1 VKLDINKYN
10 PCLTYTR
17 ALLADIKKSQNL
29 SVQAIAQKIGVG
41 SSTVADYKSGRTKP
55 SYPVQ
60 FALETLAHQD
70 KIDIIVS
77 LSIQIMAGIHTIVP
91 ITRDDVIN
99 AAREHPLCK
108 SAANAHNQGD
118 DLPLHDLVC
127 RIVQCRVAKHLYP
140 DLWEKMG
147 YME

>member
-1 VKLDINKYN
+1 MRLDSNKYN

-17 ALLADIKKSQNL
+17 SLLAEIKKNQKLTASD
-29 SVQAIAQKIGVG
+29 IAGKIGIG
-41 SSTVADYKSGRTKP
+41 LSTINDYKSGKTKP
-55 SYPVQ
+55 PYPVQ
-60 FALETLAHQD
+60 FALEALAHQEKMD
-70 KIDIIVS
+70 TIASI
-77 LSIQIMAGIHTIVP
+77 SIQIMSGIHTIVP

-118 DLPLHDLVC
+118 DLPLHDLVF